1 MAKGKR
7 LKKAYEG
14 LSPDQAYALEE
25 AVKLLKSRPAAKF
38 DETVELAMNLN
49 IDPRKADQSIRGVIS
64 LPHGTG
70 KTMRVAVFARGDKAE
85 PPRPPAPTSSGPRTL
100 RRRSTGAR

>member
-49 IDPRKADQSIRGVIS
+49 IDPRKADQRKGLVHQEGELQLDQGAGHQAGSHGPLGPDGVVGI
-64 LPHGTG
+64 LEFG
-70 KTMRVAVFARGDKAE
+70 VAV
-85 PPRPPAPTSSGPRTL
+85 PAM
-100 RRRSTGAR
+100 RRR